1 VEALNIAAAPAVRIV
16 YQGKDITAELTPYL
30 MEVTYT
36 DRLDGQAD
44 ELEVRL
50 ADGTGSFLADWYPD
64 KGTEISLEYGYAH
77 APLVRAGAFD
87 VDEIEASAPPLEVRI
102 RALATGISRQARTRL
117 GKAYE
122 QTSLAAIVKQVA
134 IRIGAKTAGR
144 IEAIQIDRATQYH
157 ETDWV
162 FLVRLCREYGYL
174 VKLTDNNK
182 TLAVFMLEDLA
193 AQAPVR
199 SLAPCDMTRWSCRDR
214 ITGVPLRTE
223 VRHHDLKTGKLIV
236 SEMKAGVV
244 SRPGATSQDVRV
256 KVARAKTPVQAQVIA
271 RAEQAR
277 HEIDQTS
284 MEVSLPGDPRL
295 VAGAAVTVTDLGRL
309 TGTYLII
316 EARHGI
322 SPSAGYATSLQLK
335 RIGRGNA

>member
-1 VEALNIAAAPAVRIV
+1 MEALNAIAPAVKIV

-50 ADGTGSFLADWYPD
+50 ADGTGRWLADWYPD
-64 KGTEISLEYGYAH
+64 KGAEISLEYGYAH

-87 VDEIEASAPPLEVRI
+87 VDEIEASAPPLEIRI
-102 RALATGISRQARTRL
+102 RALATGISRQVRTRI

-122 QTSLAAIVKQVA
+122 NTSLDAIVKQVA
-134 IRIGAKTAGR
+134 KRIGAKTAGR
-144 IEAIQIDRATQYH
+144 IEAIQIDRATQYQ

-162 FLVRLCREYGYL
+162 FLVRLCREYGYQ

-182 TLAVFMLEDLA
+182 TLAVVKLEDLA

-199 SLAPCDMTRWSCRDR
+199 SLAPGDMTRWSCRDR
-214 ITGVPLRTE
+214 ITGVPLKTE
-223 VRHHDLKTGKLIV
+223 VRHHDPKTGKLIV
-236 SEMKAGVV
+236 SGLKAGVV
-244 SRPGATSQDVRV
+244 SPSGATSRDTRV
-256 KVARAKTPVQAQVIA
+256 KVARARTPAQAQAVA

-284 MEVSLPGDPRL
+284 MEIGLPGDPLL
-295 VAGAAVTVTDLGRL
+295 VAGAAVTLTGLGRL
-309 TGTYLII
+309 AGTYLII

-335 RIGRGNA
+335 RIDRGNA